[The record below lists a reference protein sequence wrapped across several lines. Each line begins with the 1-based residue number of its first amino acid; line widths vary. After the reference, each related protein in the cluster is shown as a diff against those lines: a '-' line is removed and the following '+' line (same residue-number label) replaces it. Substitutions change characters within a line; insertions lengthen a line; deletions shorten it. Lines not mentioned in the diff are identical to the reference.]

1 MKPIITSLL
10 LSLLTV
16 ILILSLMGCNK
27 QVFDFDYT
35 FNYAIINLGGEYK
48 ELKIISWKDYEGE
61 QIQIKDTEGNTYLT
75 NTYNCTLIH
84 K

>member
-1 MKPIITSLL
+1 MKSITTLL
-10 LSLLTV
+10 LVFLLSMVSISLLT
-16 ILILSLMGCNK
+16 GCNR
-27 QVFDFDYT
+27 QMFDFDYT

-48 ELKIISWKDYEGE
+48 ELKIISWRDYEGE

>member
-48 ELKIISWKDYEGE
+48 ELKITS
-61 QIQIKDTEGNTYLT
+61 
-75 NTYNCTLIH
+75 
-84 K
+84 